1 MKQDFLNFLD
11 QLMAAEPNKT
21 AELMN
26 DNVKTY
32 IEALKMAS
40 EEQKEKPEITD
51 NGKMILGYMQTSD
64 IQALTSK
71 KIAEGIVMSSRGVA
85 GALRKLV
92 TDGYCEK
99 VGQNP
104 SVYVLTEKGK
114 NYIIEENISD

>member
-32 IEALKMAS
+32 IEALKAAS
-40 EEQKEKPEITD
+40 EEEKEKPEITD
-51 NGKMILGYMQTSD
+51 NGKLVLGYMQSSG
-64 IQALTSK
+64 ISALTAK
-71 KIAEGIVMSSRGVA
+71 KISEGILVSSKGVS
-85 GALRKLV
+85 GAMRKLV

-114 NYIIEENISD
+114 NYIIEED

>member
-114 NYIIEENISD
+114 SYIIEED